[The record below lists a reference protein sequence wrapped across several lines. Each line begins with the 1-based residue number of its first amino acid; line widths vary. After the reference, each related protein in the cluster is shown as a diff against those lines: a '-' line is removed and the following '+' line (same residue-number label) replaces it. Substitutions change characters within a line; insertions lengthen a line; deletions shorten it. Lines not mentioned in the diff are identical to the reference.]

1 MVLASCYKL
10 NVICRNVRNLYLPLY
25 DRSSIATILTIW
37 CVHTKLYKIYGGRD
51 NQHSLTSLCVSL
63 AISKVHVI
71 NLGQW
76 SLSGS
81 DVSPWDWGPARA
93 ILKAPGTGWHD
104 VEMEEVSWLAW
115 VLCEKDT
122 SLYCGSLQS
131 SRFSV
136 EVPCDIYGYTL
147 DILFHEFL
155 PFSFYLLNSI
165 ASTYPSFLK
174 VESYPMTI
182 SWLISPFPY
191 PWDFRL
197 LVIFALVWFCL
208 HKQCCRKY
216 LYTDNFT

>member
-1 MVLASCYKL
+1 MFIRSYTKYTVEEIISTHLLASAL
-10 NVICRNVRNLYLPLY
+10 A
-25 DRSSIATILTIW
+25 SI
-37 CVHTKLYKIYGGRD
+37 
-51 NQHSLTSLCVSL
+51 SL

-71 NLGQW
+71 NPGQW

-93 ILKAPGTGWHD
+93 ILKAPGTGWNNF
-104 VEMEEVSWLAW
+104 EMEEVSWSAW

-122 SLYCGSLQS
+122 SLYCGSLQN

-147 DILFHEFL
+147 DILFREFL

-165 ASTYPSFLK
+165 ARTYPSFLK

-208 HKQCCRKY
+208 HKQCCHKY
-216 LYTDNFT
+216 LYTDNFTYRHFYFFVVLFSQNEMHGSKDLCVYLSRDF